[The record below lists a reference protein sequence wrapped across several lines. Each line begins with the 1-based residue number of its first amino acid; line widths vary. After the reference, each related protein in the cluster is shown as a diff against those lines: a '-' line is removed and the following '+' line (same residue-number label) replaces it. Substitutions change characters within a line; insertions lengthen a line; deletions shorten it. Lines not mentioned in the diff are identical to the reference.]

1 MATTDAA
8 HAFPTLGAK
17 RAGLAAA
24 AVLIALGFVWALKPK
39 PIAVDIQAVS
49 RAALSVTVDEE
60 AKTTI
65 KNVYAV
71 SAPIAGKVLRTP
83 LKAGDNVE
91 KNTTVVAVIQPPPP
105 SLIDIRSKAE
115 LESTAQAAQAS
126 LKLAEAELNQT
137 QADLIFAEADLT
149 RAQELSK
156 REVAS
161 ERTLQKAQM
170 DVDTKKAAVARAD
183 ANVALRKRQLES
195 TQVRLLTPDQS
206 FVQRIAEAACCY
218 DVKSPESGRV
228 LKVVAESE
236 AIVQS
241 GAPLMEIGNPSDL
254 EITVELLST
263 DAVRVKPGAKAII
276 DGWGGPPLE
285 AHVTK
290 IYPSGFTKVSA
301 LGIEEQR
308 VKVLLDFDGP
318 REARERLG
326 HDFRVF
332 VRIAVYDTPSA
343 LRVPLSALFR
353 RGNDWAL
360 FAVENGSAR
369 ERKIEIGER
378 NSSYAEVLSGL
389 KEGERIILHPSDK
402 VSDATAVTA
411 RTVP

>member
-1 MATTDAA
+1 MAGTDAA
-8 HAFPTLGAK
+8 RAFSSLSAK
-17 RAGLAAA
+17 RAVLAAA
-24 AVLIALGFVWALKPK
+24 AALIALGFVWALRPK
-39 PIAVDIQAVS
+39 PISVDIQS
-49 RAALSVTVDEE
+49 INRAPLSVTVDEE
-60 AKTTI
+60 GKTTI

-83 LKAGDNVE
+83 LKAGASVE
-91 KNTTVVAVIQPPPP
+91 KNVTVVAVIQPPPP
-105 SLIDIRSKAE
+105 SLMDIRSKAE
-115 LESTAQAAQAS
+115 LESAAQAAQAS

-149 RAQELSK
+149 RAQELSRK
-156 REVAS
+156 EVAS
-161 ERTLQKAQM
+161 ERSLQKAQM
-170 DVDTKKAAVARAD
+170 DVDTKKAAVARAE
-183 ANVALRKRQLES
+183 ANVALRQRQLES

-206 FVQRIAEAACCY
+206 FVQRIAETACCF

-228 LKVVAESE
+228 LKVIAESE
-236 AIVQS
+236 TIVQS
-241 GAPLMEIGNPSDL
+241 GAPLMEIGNPADL

-263 DAVRVKPGAKAII
+263 DAVRVKPGATAII

-290 IYPSGFTKVSA
+290 IYPSGFTKISA

-318 REARERLG
+318 AEVRARLG

-332 VRIAVYDTPSA
+332 VRIAVYETQNA

-360 FAVENGSAR
+360 FAVENGVAK

-378 NSSYAEVLSGL
+378 NSSFAEVLSGL
-389 KEGERIILHPSDK
+389 SEGERIILHPSDK
-402 VSDATAVTA
+402 VSDGTAVVA
-411 RTVP
+411 RPVP